1 MSLIDCINAATKKGI
16 IPNDKS
22 SDLKKMFDTSFQQY
36 KNKGLTDLEANRLA
50 GKETFESLEYQS
62 IQR

>member
-36 KNKGLTDLEANRLA
+36 KNKDLHEHMLTNGYGTR
-50 GKETFESLEYQS
+50 T
-62 IQR
+62 